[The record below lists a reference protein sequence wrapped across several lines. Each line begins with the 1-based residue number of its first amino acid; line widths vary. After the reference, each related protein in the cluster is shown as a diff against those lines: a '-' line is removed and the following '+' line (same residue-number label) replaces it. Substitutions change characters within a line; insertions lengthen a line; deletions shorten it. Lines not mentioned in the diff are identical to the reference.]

1 MGEKNKKVIKPEDEK
16 ARIKEM
22 AREDRYKKIRERD
35 MKLFGPNE
43 ELTESDKR
51 EALNNAL
58 LKAGS
63 PTPKPAPTPMPTD
76 ANEEAGEY
84 YRWDEPTT
92 AWVKETR
99 TP

>member
-1 MGEKNKKVIKPEDEK
+1 
-16 ARIKEM
+16 M

-58 LKAGS
+58 LKAAS
-63 PTPKPAPTPMPTD
+63 PTPKPAPTPMPTRGGMGMKKGGKVYSKD
-76 ANEEAGEY
+76 GCAVRGKTKG
-84 YRWDEPTT
+84 RM
-92 AWVKETR
+92 V
-99 TP
+99 